1 MPEVFFFPDLLYQR
15 VEYYVEAPKYYITKV
30 EYYTRAIMGKFYFFF
45 HGNVNQL
52 YSFSNCQYASYLLL
66 HINVQIM
73 LSSNLWLHAAVR
85 VVTLMSGSITCAD
98 FSWLWRVSTTTYST
112 TGYYTEAPKCYT
124 TKARGYYTTVYVAP
138 GYYVEN
144 PKCFSFPNF
153 TTFTTPPPY

>member
-85 VVTLMSGSITCAD
+85 VVTLMSGSITNVPI
-98 FSWLWRVSTTTYST
+98 SLGYGGYQQQHTQQPVTTLRPPS
-112 TGYYTEAPKCYT
+112 A
-124 TKARGYYTTVYVAP
+124 
-138 GYYVEN
+138 
-144 PKCFSFPNF
+144 
-153 TTFTTPPPY
+153 TPPRLEGIIPQFMLPRATT